1 MIDIFCSSAWRVA
14 VIHDGYYISGM
25 NGAIYAGDSWTQNV
39 QRQQS
44 GGWHYYSYDNVL
56 NDNHQVVGN
65 NRKTQIFIIY
75 CHSC

>member
-25 NGAIYAGDSWTQNV
+25 NGATYAADSWTQNV

-56 NDNHQVVGN
+56 NDIRFWVDIKDQPS
-65 NRKTQIFIIY
+65 
-75 CHSC
+75 SCWK